1 MQMNKQWSV
10 LKEARNTISIINSMK
25 GEKENQTE
33 KNKKALEKLESCE
46 IGVID
51 SEDESGSDDDNEVEF
66 NMLRYHA
73 QKIESDINKC
83 LMTRIKDEAEF
94 AIMKELEKEI
104 MKIYDQEFGE
114 KFSKEILQ

>member
-1 MQMNKQWSV
+1 M
-10 LKEARNTISIINSMK
+10 L
-25 GEKENQTE
+25 
-33 KNKKALEKLESCE
+33 LEKKLSSCE

-51 SEDESGSDDDNEVEF
+51 SDDESGSEDENEIEF

-73 QKIESDINKC
+73 QKIESDIDKC

-104 MKIYDQEFGE
+104 MRICDQEFGE
-114 KFSKEILQ
+114 QFSKEVLQ

>member
-1 MQMNKQWSV
+1 
-10 LKEARNTISIINSMK
+10 MK
-25 GEKENQTE
+25 GEKENQTQ
-33 KNKKALEKLESCE
+33 KNMKALQKLESSE

-51 SEDESGSDDDNEVEF
+51 SEDESGSDDENEVEF

-104 MKIYDQEFGE
+104 MKICD
-114 KFSKEILQ
+114 